1 MSETPIAIEVVH
13 AGLER
18 QVILRVEVATGT
30 TVRQALHSSGIG
42 EAFPEL
48 DLASCAVGIF
58 GKLINDPQLRVVEPG
73 ERIEIYRPLLA
84 DPMEVRRLRA
94 ARAAQKQPKKRPA

>member
-13 AGLER
+13 AGLAR
-18 QVILRVEVATGT
+18 QVILRVEVAAGT
-30 TVRQALHSSGIG
+30 TVRQALQASGIG
-42 EAFPEL
+42 KAFPEL
-48 DLASCAVGIF
+48 DLESCAVGVF
-58 GKLINDPQLRVVEPG
+58 GKLVSDPDRRVIESG

-94 ARAAQKQPKKRPA
+94 ARGVQKRPKKRPA